1 MFAGLM
7 SRWMMCAPWAASS
20 ASAIFDAQIDQR
32 RYVHWLSANALPQ
45 RPAFQQFHC
54 DEVPAFMFPNVVDRA
69 DIRMVQNG
77 GGPRFTQEPFDGRS
91 IPADFR
97 RKKLQSN
104 VAAQTCVFGFVH
116 HAHSAAPKLLDHTIM
131 RHCLANHVPAI
142 LADTGLRLAGGFPR
156 SNLSA

>member
-1 MFAGLM
+1 
-7 SRWMMCAPWAASS
+7 MMCGAMGR
-20 ASAIFDAQIDQR
+20 IERIGDFDAQIDQS

-45 RPAFQQFHC
+45 RPAFQQFHR
-54 DEVPAFMFPNVVDRA
+54 DEVLAFMFPYVMDCA
-69 DIRMVQNG
+69 DIRVVQNG
-77 GGPRFTQEPFDGRS
+77 RGPRFTQEPFDGRS

-156 SNLSA
+156 CNLSA